1 ALARKAERWVLLHPG
16 VSAFGALK
24 AWREARFAELGAALA
39 ADGHHVLFLWGGE
52 AERRLAARLAE
63 AAPGATIA
71 PKTDSLRQLAA
82 LLEAADLVVGVDSG
96 PLHLAAA
103 LGTPVLGLYGP
114 KHPGTYGP
122 FWPGAEVVRGDEPCS
137 PCRYRRCPRR
147 D

>member
-1 ALARKAERWVLLHPG
+1 REVHKIERNLRLLAPLGAAPAVAPRPTLPTDGAPIAEALARKRERWVMLHPG

-39 ADGHHVLFLWGGE
+39 AEGHRVLFLWGGE

-96 PLHLAAA
+96 
-103 LGTPVLGLYGP
+103 
-114 KHPGTYGP
+114 
-122 FWPGAEVVRGDEPCS
+122 
-137 PCRYRRCPRR
+137 
-147 D
+147 